1 MYICKNEFLS
11 RWEPD
16 GITFFSALFFSAFFL
31 YTLLGDFGS
40 NSAFG
45 GRSLFDLG
53 RFFWGEIMKLL
64 E

>member
-1 MYICKNEFLS
+1 MELTNGYLVPVASDYFFL
-11 RWEPD
+11 
-16 GITFFSALFFSAFFL
+16 GLVFLCIFFL

-40 NSAFG
+40 NSAFD

-53 RFFWGEIMKLL
+53 RFFGGEIMKLL